1 MEKGENMSRRVRKNI
16 DKKNKKKNISAR
28 IIKITF
34 ILIIIVGL
42 IAGGAYFCI
51 NKIMGKMKG
60 EAIEKTDLNKETDLY
75 EKIAT
80 NLTEKE
86 FDKVITI
93 VVFGVDARLEL
104 GPNSSRSDT
113 IMIASVN
120 PTTKSIKLVS
130 IPRDTYVS
138 IPGYGS
144 SKINH
149 AYSYGR
155 EALAV
160 KTINSN
166 FGLAIDEYV
175 TIDFEEVIYIV
186 NEIKGVEIQINEQE
200 RQFINKWS
208 KESYKLS
215 GGTYKEVKTTGLV
228 TLSGEQTLAYMRNRD
243 SGRGDF
249 DRAERQRKVVTEIV
263 NKVSKMSLVQI
274 IKLTDV
280 LFKGV
285 TTNINI
291 NDYFSYIP
299 AFLKEKSTY
308 LQNIISVQVPNSE
321 YASDK
326 YISGIYY
333 FVPDK
338 TKMKQDMYN
347 VLYNK

>member
-1 MEKGENMSRRVRKNI
+1 MSKRRVNRGA
-16 DKKNKKKNISAR
+16 DKKKKKKNIFAR
-28 IIKITF
+28 VIKFII
-34 ILIIIVGL
+34 ILIIIVGIL
-42 IAGGAYFCI
+42 AGGAWLYI
-51 NKIMGKMKG
+51 NKIMNKMKG
-60 EAIEKTDLNKETDLY
+60 EAIQTTDLNKETDLY

-113 IMIASVN
+113 IMIVSLN

-138 IPGYGS
+138 IAGHGS

-155 EALAV
+155 EALAI

-186 NEIKGVEIQINEQE
+186 NQIKGIEIEINEQE
-200 RQFINKWS
+200 RQFINEWS
-208 KESYKLS
+208 KKSYKLS

-228 TLSGEQTLAYMRNRD
+228 TLSGEQALAYMRNRD
-243 SGRGDF
+243 SSKGDF

-263 NKVSKMSLVQI
+263 NKVSKMNLVQI

-308 LQNIISVQVPNSE
+308 LQNIISVQIPNSE